1 MKSAVIISAVLF
13 TFAPLVAT
21 ASDVED
27 SCYERRKLCFMK
39 SEVCA
44 ALCNGHR
51 MSMCYD
57 DCLTDLMNSC
67 EDVLAGCPYGA

>member
-1 MKSAVIISAVLF
+1 MRLAAILSLSAFII
-13 TFAPLVAT
+13 APSLAF
-21 ASDVED
+21 ASDIED

-39 SEVCA
+39 SDVCA

-57 DCLTDLMNSC
+57 DCLTDLQNSC
-67 EDVLAGCPYGA
+67 EEILAGCPYGA